1 MPIRRFKANPAIQRH
16 KDHIPI
22 TERPLHTHIST
33 NHQNWIVTNWLGIGT
48 HRHRSRQS
56 RANRRTVPRISGEQV
71 CYRDRPKCLIG
82 ERFRARDTA
91 TLVPIEHH
99 SSRCQFIY
107 NLIPILCQSIANP
120 MSFKCQSIQ
129 IRCQSSINPVP
140 AKWQSIAN
148 AVPFMCQSIS
158 NPMPILDQYGPPS
171 PIRHSYEP
179 TKESTDR
186 CQSLTNL
193 PIHHKSLNNPIQI
206 LVRSPILDQ
215 HMPILD

>member
-1 MPIRRFKANPAIQRH
+1 M
-16 KDHIPI
+16 
-22 TERPLHTHIST
+22 
-33 NHQNWIVTNWLGIGT
+33 
-48 HRHRSRQS
+48 
-56 RANRRTVPRISGEQV
+56 
-71 CYRDRPKCLIG
+71 
-82 ERFRARDTA
+82 
-91 TLVPIEHH
+91 PIEHH

-107 NLIPILCQSIANP
+107 NPIPILSQSIANP
-120 MSFKCQSIQ
+120 MSFECQSTK
-129 IRCQSSINPVP
+129 SDANPAP

-148 AVPFMCQSIS
+148 AVPFMCQSSS

-179 TKESTDR
+179 TKESTNP

-215 HMPILD
+215 HMPILDRSVTSPPIRYKSWTNKVIRYKFANPI